1 MLNRL
6 ITMQRIAKAIFLV
19 ALLFIVAMIGLAI
32 SCKPA
37 THAEWQELHD
47 KECASHIT
55 KFNYEGHTYLLYN
68 DGDIGVGIAHDAN
81 CDCFYIPNSDYD

>member
-37 THAEWQELHD
+37 THAEWQEVHN

-55 KFNYEGHTYLLYN
+55 KFNYEGHSCLLYPHN
-68 DGDIGVGIAHDAN
+68 ESESITHDAN
-81 CDCFYIPNSDYD
+81 CQCYNIPDSDF